1 MAHGWRGNSDGSVP
15 LKYPVKRCAPRMSS
29 SPRGNGLSVTRYP
42 SSGTSMSFTSVL
54 LCTPPMV
61 PLADGSFG
69 QHVVQQPQFSV
80 IP

>member
-1 MAHGWRGNSDGSVP
+1 
-15 LKYPVKRCAPRMSS
+15 MSS

-80 IP
+80 MP